1 MADGV
6 QLLRLLDPI
15 VRPDGRVGQVRVAK
29 DTALPIESRSFDS
42 LLQEARAMAT
52 DGFERLHPS
61 EVGSAHSGE
70 ATPTDP
76 GLLKPLGQVERIE
89 NASLLRIVTG
99 GR

>member
-1 MADGV
+1 MADGA

-15 VRPDGRVGQVRVAK
+15 VRPDGRMGQVRAPQ

-52 DGFERLHPS
+52 DGFNGLHPG
-61 EVGSAHSGE
+61 EVGDVHSGE
-70 ATPTDP
+70 ATPKEP